1 VDDAPYRLAYE
12 ASLRAVDDQARVLES
27 VRTRSGTLFAATAIV
42 TSFIGGIALTEV
54 RSEQGRLVWHVW
66 SFSAAA
72 VGAFM
77 VVGLLTI
84 MILFPYRFRFS
95 VSAGEIIDIVE
106 SRAEGEDPVT
116 GVEAHRELALRHE
129 EMYDLNSKWVRL
141 LFWGFRLG
149 ILFLVLEVA
158 AWTVVLWRG
167 KA

>member
-1 VDDAPYRLAYE
+1 MDDVPYRLAYE

-54 RSEQGRLVWHVW
+54 RGEQGRLVWHVW

-84 MILFPYRFRFS
+84 AILFPYRFRFS
-95 VSAGEIIDIVE
+95 VSAGEIIEIVE
-106 SRAEGEDPVT
+106 SRVGGDDPVT

-129 EMYDLNSKWVRL
+129 EMYDLNTKWVRL
-141 LFWGFRLG
+141 LFWCLRLG